1 MVNPGVRE
9 LPIRIVLRPPS
20 KTRRLPR
27 NRFVVTTKEGLEL
40 VEKWFHA
47 PKIPSE
53 LARTYQMLLQL
64 IWNGGSLKADI
75 ASRLWHRDVLAEA
88 LKNRYIRL
96 TQSTEGLPLEVQE
109 RISEMVD
116 RPSGEY
122 YV

>member
-1 MVNPGVRE
+1 M
-9 LPIRIVLRPPS
+9 
-20 KTRRLPR
+20 
-27 NRFVVTTKEGLEL
+27 TTKEGLEL

-96 TQSTEGLPLEVQE
+96 TQSTEGLPFEVQE